1 MSIFFRQTHLQ
12 DEMKQYEEI
21 LKKMK
26 DYDMNIS
33 KERVAKEFR
42 EKELKRLE
50 VSCIKFVIRKIA
62 VNAVHSS
69 GVWLIYLY
77 QLDQTYLTN
86 NCINI
91 FIHYHSLVKRNVS

>member
-33 KERVAKEFR
+33 KERVAREFR
-42 EKELKRLE
+42 EKEQKRLE
-50 VSCIKFVIRKIA
+50 VSCIKVVIRKIA

-86 NCINI
+86 NCINV

>member
-1 MSIFFRQTHLQ
+1 M
-12 DEMKQYEEI
+12 MQYEEI

-26 DYDMNIS
+26 DYDDSIS
-33 KERVAKEFR
+33 KERVAKEYI
-42 EKELKRLE
+42 EKERRRLE
-50 VSCIKFVIRKIA
+50 VSCIKVVIRKIA

-77 QLDQTYLTN
+77 QLHQTYLTN
-86 NCINI
+86 NCINV